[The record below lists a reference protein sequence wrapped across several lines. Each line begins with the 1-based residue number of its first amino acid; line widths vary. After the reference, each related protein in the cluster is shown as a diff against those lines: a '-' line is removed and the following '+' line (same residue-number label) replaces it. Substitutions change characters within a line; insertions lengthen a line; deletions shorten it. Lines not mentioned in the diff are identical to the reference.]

1 MMSGNS
7 VLLSRFQR
15 VSLGESLAW
24 PRGVTVSTLD
34 SESSDRG
41 SNPREAFL
49 FENVQYFG
57 GCDLHISNTN
67 LLFFRT
73 IVLIDL
79 QEPTNSRKNINVI
92 ML

>member
-15 VSLGESLAW
+15 VSLGEPLAW